1 MADILVTGA
10 SGYIGSYMC
19 RWLREQGHVVT
30 ASART
35 ITPALEEAVEGCRI
49 QLLDVLDIPH
59 DLEGTWDCIV
69 HTATAN
75 DILSRDFE
83 AGIALSTFGTRNV
96 LNLAKRLGVPHVL
109 FFSTLQVY
117 GTELKGD
124 LSETSPL
131 NLVNEYGLN
140 HRFGELA
147 CKLSSRQYGVRTSIM
162 RPANVYGCPISRT
175 VDRWSLVP
183 MCFVKEALESGTI
196 TLRSSG
202 RQRRDFV
209 SLRQVAA
216 ACEAA
221 ILDTP
226 ETDRIYN
233 IATGSTWSMLDT
245 AAWVIAAFVESGL
258 PTPELRVLGTEPH
271 TPNDFHVHS
280 TITPPPLQG
289 SSAIEMAEEIKKMLQ
304 FFRTTPPALIS
315 S

>member
-1 MADILVTGA
+1 MATILVTGA

-49 QLLDVLDIPH
+49 LTLDVLEIPD
-59 DLEGTWDCIV
+59 DLEGSWDCIV

-83 AGIALSTFGTRNV
+83 AGIELSTFGTRNI

-117 GTELKGD
+117 GTELKGEV
-124 LSETSPL
+124 SETSHL
-131 NLVNEYGLN
+131 DLVNEYGLN
-140 HRFGELA
+140 HRFGELV
-147 CKLSSRQYGVRTSIM
+147 CKLSSRQSGVRTSIM
-162 RPANVYGCPISRT
+162 RPANVYGCPVSRT

-216 ACEAA
+216 ACEAV
-221 ILDTP
+221 ILAQP
-226 ETDRIYN
+226 DRDLTYN
-233 IATGSTWSMLDT
+233 IATGRTWSMLD
-245 AAWVIAAFVESGL
+245 AADWVITAFVEAGL
-258 PTPELRVLGTEPH
+258 PAPELRVLGEEPQVA
-271 TPNDFHVHS
+271 NEFKVHS
-280 TITPPPLQG
+280 SITPESIGG
-289 SSAIEMAEEIKKMLQ
+289 SAASEMAGEITRMID
-304 FFRTTPPALIS
+304 FFQTSQP
-315 S
+315 

>member
-49 QLLDVLDIPH
+49 LTLDVLDIPG
-59 DLEGTWDCIV
+59 DLEGSWDCIV

-75 DILSRDFE
+75 DILSKDFE
-83 AGIALSTFGTRNV
+83 AGIGLSTFGTRNI

-117 GTELKGD
+117 GTELKGEV
-124 LSETSPL
+124 SETSHL
-131 NLVNEYGLN
+131 DLVNEYGLN
-140 HRFGELA
+140 HRFGELV
-147 CKLSSRQYGVRTSIM
+147 CKLSSRQSGVRTSIM
-162 RPANVYGCPISRT
+162 RPANVYGCPVSRT
-175 VDRWSLVP
+175 VERWSLVP

-209 SLRQVAA
+209 SLRQVAS
-216 ACEAA
+216 ACEAVIQA
-221 ILDTP
+221 KP
-226 ETDRIYN
+226 DRDLTYN
-233 IATGSTWSMLDT
+233 IATGTTWSMLD
-245 AAWVIAAFVESGL
+245 AADWVIAAFVEAGL
-258 PTPELRVLGTEPH
+258 PAPELRVLGEEPQVA
-271 TPNDFHVHS
+271 NEFKVHS
-280 TITPPPLQG
+280 SITPEPIGG
-289 SSAIEMAEEIKKMLQ
+289 SAASEMAGEISRMIH
-304 FFRTTPPALIS
+304 FFQTSQP
-315 S
+315 